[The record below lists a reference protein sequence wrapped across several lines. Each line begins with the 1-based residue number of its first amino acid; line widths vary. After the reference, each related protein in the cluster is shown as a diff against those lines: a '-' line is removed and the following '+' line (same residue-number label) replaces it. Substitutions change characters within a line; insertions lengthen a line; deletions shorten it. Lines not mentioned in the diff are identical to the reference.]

1 LGSSGTDPG
10 GRRDSAGGEL
20 EAIYRGYA
28 ASRRKRRGWSASN
41 RGNIEIRAELLD
53 AVLELAKEPLAG
65 SGEILD
71 VGCGSGWLL
80 AELAARGVERQRLHG
95 VDLIET
101 RVAAARER
109 APGVDVHLADAR
121 SLPFEDGRFEL
132 VAMLTSLSSM
142 LGEESVAG
150 ALREARRV
158 LSPTGLVVCYEPW
171 LPNPFNRRTTTIS
184 AKALG
189 ASSLGPISD
198 SRRLTGFP
206 PLARRL
212 GSLAPRLYPA
222 LARFAPTHRLTAHGP
237 GGDAPRSRG

>member
-1 LGSSGTDPG
+1 MGGSGTDSG
-10 GRRDSAGGEL
+10 ARRDSAAGEL
-20 EAIYRGYA
+20 EATYRGYA
-28 ASRRKRRGWSASN
+28 ASRRKRHGWSASN

-71 VGCGSGWLL
+71 VGCGTGWLL

-95 VDLIET
+95 VDLIEV
-101 RVAAARER
+101 RVAAAKER
-109 APGVDVHLADAR
+109 APGVDVLLADAR

-132 VAMLTSLSSM
+132 IAMLTSLSSM
-142 LGEESVAG
+142 LGEESVTG

-158 LSPTGLVVCYEPW
+158 LSPTGLILCYEPW

-184 AKALG
+184 ARVLSA
-189 ASSLGPISD
+189 SLGPASD

-206 PLARRL
+206 PLSRRL
-212 GSLAPRLYPA
+212 GALAPRLYPA
-222 LARFAPTHRLTAHGP
+222 LARFAPTHRLTGHRP